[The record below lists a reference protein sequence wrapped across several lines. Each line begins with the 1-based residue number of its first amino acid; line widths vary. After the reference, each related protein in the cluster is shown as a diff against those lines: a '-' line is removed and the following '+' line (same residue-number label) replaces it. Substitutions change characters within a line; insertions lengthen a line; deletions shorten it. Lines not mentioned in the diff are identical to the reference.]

1 MNKTE
6 NQPLMV
12 LAGIG
17 EGLGSALA
25 ARFVA
30 GGYQV
35 VGLSRSARELPLS
48 DYFAIPCDLAKEAD
62 VQAAFEQIERQHG
75 QPTVVIHM
83 VGDLLISPF
92 LTLSPEAF
100 ESVWRSMVLSAML
113 VSQQA
118 IARML
123 PAAHGALLFAGATAS
138 LRGGARFSAFAS
150 AKFALRGLAQ
160 SLARE
165 FQSQGI
171 HVAHLVLDG
180 IIGTA
185 GDTELD
191 PAALAENFWTLAH
204 QPRSAW
210 THELDVRPQRERF

>member
-1 MNKTE
+1 MNNTE

-25 ARFVA
+25 TRFVA
-30 GGYQV
+30 GGYRV
-35 VGLSRSARELPLS
+35 VGLSRSTRELPLPG
-48 DYFAIPCDLAKEAD
+48 YFAIACDLTKQAD
-62 VQAAFEQIERQHG
+62 VIAVFEQIQRQHG
-75 QPTVVIHM
+75 QPAVVIHM

-92 LTLSPEAF
+92 LALSPDAF
-100 ESVWRSMVLSAML
+100 EGVWRSMVLSAML

-118 IARML
+118 ITRML
-123 PAAHGALLFAGATAS
+123 PAAQGSLLFAGATAS
-138 LRGGARFSAFAS
+138 LRGGARFAAFAS

-171 HVAHLVLDG
+171 HVAHVVLDG
-180 IIGTA
+180 IIGSA

-191 PAALAENFWTLAH
+191 PVALAESFWMLAH
-204 QPRSAW
+204 QSRPAW
-210 THELDVRPQRERF
+210 THELDVRPQLERF